1 MQDPWALACQASLSM
16 GFFRQEYWGGLP
28 SPLGDLSDP
37 GIEPVSLALQADS
50 LLLRDRRVNQL
61 LQDRTLMFLKEE
73 YQDFPG
79 GPVAKTPRS

>member
-1 MQDPWALACQASLSM
+1 M

-28 SPLGDLSDP
+28 SLLGDLSDP

-61 LQDRTLMFLKEE
+61 LQDRTLMFLKEMIE
-73 YQDFPG
+73 QISFGSDPSKSKILRTDY
-79 GPVAKTPRS
+79 S